1 MPQNLGFAGRIAS
14 AVGRVNRFNPAA
26 RVAGAVAGRV
36 GVSNDS
42 IVGKAFNV
50 GGPGH
55 ASIHE
60 AMAHRMAHSRVGKAV
75 AHASGAV
82 TSRDPIIRGLAK
94 KAQAHG
100 LVGRDTAASHAL
112 GLHHK
117 AGGLAGAIE
126 GMRRKASKGS
136 MANAVKNAQFESKHR
151 RVHGKFA

>member
-42 IVGKAFNV
+42 LVGKAFNV
-50 GGPGH
+50 NGPGH

-60 AMAHRMAHSRVGKAV
+60 AMAHSRVGKAV
-75 AHASGAV
+75 AHASGKLA
-82 TSRDPIIRGLAK
+82 SRDPIIRGLAK

-100 LVGRDTAASHAL
+100 LVGRDSTASHAL
-112 GLHHK
+112 GLHNK

-126 GMRRKASKGS
+126 GMRRKAGKGS